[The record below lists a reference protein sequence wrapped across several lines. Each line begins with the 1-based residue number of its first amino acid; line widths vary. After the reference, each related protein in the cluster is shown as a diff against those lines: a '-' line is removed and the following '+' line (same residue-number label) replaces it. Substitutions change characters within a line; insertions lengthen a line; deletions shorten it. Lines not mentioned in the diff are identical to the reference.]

1 MFYLVQDDIGTQI
14 KATITRED
22 DGLPVNLSDATVVLK
37 FRAKGSST
45 ILSTL
50 TSISPPGSLEI
61 GDAIFQFSNGD
72 LAVDE
77 GQYEGEIEAAFNDG
91 RIETVFEKI
100 DFLVRK
106 DF

>member
-22 DGLPVNLSDATVVLK
+22 DGLPVNLSNATVVLK
-37 FRAKGSST
+37 FRAKGTET
-45 ILSTL
+45 ILTTL
-50 TSISPPGSLEI
+50 TSISPAGSLED
-61 GDAIFQFSNGD
+61 GEAIFQFTSGD
-72 LAVDE
+72 LAVEE
-77 GQYEGEIEAAFNDG
+77 GKYEGEIEATFTDG